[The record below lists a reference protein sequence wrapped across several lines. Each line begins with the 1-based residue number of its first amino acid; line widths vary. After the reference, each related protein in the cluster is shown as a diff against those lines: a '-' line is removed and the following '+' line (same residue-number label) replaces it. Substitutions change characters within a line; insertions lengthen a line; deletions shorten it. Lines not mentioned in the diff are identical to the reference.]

1 MLHVQCFLFVCLF
14 GGFMVRGFLRFLILF
29 KYFRS
34 TFVVRYLWCV
44 FSRFWASLAADH
56 AVFYQNCGSIFCD
69 NVPNF
74 FSLCFEIEIGREERS
89 NFWGMLKCK
98 TFGSFSPCF
107 WADEGVAFIT
117 NAWNSKNVTCNCVSD
132 VFYFTLWS
140 KSAGRSAIRG
150 EQAERC
156 LLLDLHK
163 ILKVPHVF
171 GC

>member
-1 MLHVQCFLFVCLF
+1 
-14 GGFMVRGFLRFLILF
+14 MVRGFLRFLILF

-89 NFWGMLKCK
+89 NFEEC
-98 TFGSFSPCF
+98 S
-107 WADEGVAFIT
+107 
-117 NAWNSKNVTCNCVSD
+117 NVRRLGPFLHVSGQM
-132 VFYFTLWS
+132 
-140 KSAGRSAIRG
+140 K
-150 EQAERC
+150 E
-156 LLLDLHK
+156 
-163 ILKVPHVF
+163 
-171 GC
+171 